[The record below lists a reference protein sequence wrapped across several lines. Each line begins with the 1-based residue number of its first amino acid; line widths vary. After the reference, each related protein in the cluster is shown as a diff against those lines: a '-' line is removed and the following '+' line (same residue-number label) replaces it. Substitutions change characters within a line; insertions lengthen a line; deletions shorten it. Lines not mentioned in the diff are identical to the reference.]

1 MGQDYKKDESADTD
15 GIVHDE
21 KSKQDFLKGLAKA
34 QKKEGGNVEVV
45 TGLQESK
52 VTSYIA
58 KGKK

>member
-1 MGQDYKKDESADTD
+1 MKKS
-15 GIVHDE
+15 
-21 KSKQDFLKGLAKA
+21 FLKGLAKA
-34 QKKEGGNVEVV
+34 QKNEGGNVEVV